1 MFDNES
7 AYISSPA
14 KGAGPCCHRSPCDL
28 HDKAANKPCTAAT
41 AAYSQNAAL
50 SQHIPKNYGAGG
62 SKGQKS
68 PGLQRQIC
76 MLRSHGEDN
85 HRPQTCSRFK
95 AWSTSENKITPIQA
109 LGRTH
114 EVSHGLFPE
123 NTSAHS
129 GDVVREREFQRLQTD
144 K

>member
-7 AYISSPA
+7 AFISSPA

-41 AAYSQNAAL
+41 AAHGQNAAL
-50 SQHIPKNYGAGG
+50 SQHIPKNYGAGS

-76 MLRSHGEDN
+76 MLRSHGEEN
-85 HRPQTCSRFK
+85 HRPQTVALKHEALQRTKSLQPRLWGGRMRYHTACFQK
-95 AWSTSENKITPIQA
+95 TQVPI
-109 LGRTH
+109 
-114 EVSHGLFPE
+114 
-123 NTSAHS
+123 
-129 GDVVREREFQRLQTD
+129 VVM
-144 K
+144 